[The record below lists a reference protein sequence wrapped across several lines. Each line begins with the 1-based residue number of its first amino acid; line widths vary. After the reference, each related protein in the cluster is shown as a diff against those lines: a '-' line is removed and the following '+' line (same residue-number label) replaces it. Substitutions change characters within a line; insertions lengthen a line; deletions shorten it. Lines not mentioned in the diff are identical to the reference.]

1 MIKKLVRKKMLKL
14 DNKEL
19 DSNNYEIEIRKAHGS
34 AVEYN
39 KELKKIIQTDK
50 WEELAFYID
59 FSFLKLLFQKM

>member
-1 MIKKLVRKKMLKL
+1 MLKL

-19 DSNNYEIEIRKAHGS
+19 DSNNYEIEIRKTHGS

-39 KELKKIIQTDK
+39 KELKKIIQIDK

-59 FSFLKLLFQKM
+59 FSF